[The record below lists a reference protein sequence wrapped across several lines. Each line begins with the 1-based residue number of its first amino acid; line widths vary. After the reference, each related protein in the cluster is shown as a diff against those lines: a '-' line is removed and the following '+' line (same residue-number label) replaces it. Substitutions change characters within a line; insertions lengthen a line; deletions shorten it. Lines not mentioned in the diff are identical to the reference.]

1 MFAVDI
7 YIIILY
13 YYYNTSMGGTNLN
26 ENYTHINSEEN
37 IYDLALKNIKDFG
50 LFSFQLEQQRER
62 AIISQA
68 SQMLTA
74 FSIFSAA
81 LLMLMPV
88 LLQYTSLSAKKILLS
103 AGISF
108 VPLLISLCS
117 ALLAQWRYPYYA
129 LRDIAE
135 FKDHIYRNIN
145 DFDSQSK
152 YYDLWSLQIA
162 PVHAQLFKN
171 NNKRVFF
178 VKTSMICFLI
188 AVLLLVFATIF
199 VLAK

>member
-1 MFAVDI
+1 M
-7 YIIILY
+7 
-13 YYYNTSMGGTNLN
+13 N
-26 ENYTHINSEEN
+26 ENYTQNNPEED

-50 LFSFQLEQQRER
+50 LFSFQLEQQREL

-81 LLMLMPV
+81 LLMLAPV
-88 LLQYTSLSAKKILLS
+88 LLQYTSLSAIKILLS

-117 ALLAQWRYPYYA
+117 ALLAQWRYAYYT

-162 PVHAQLFKN
+162 PVHAWLFKN
-171 NNKRVFF
+171 NNRRVLL
-178 VKTSMICFLI
+178 VKISMISFLI
-188 AVLLLVFATIF
+188 AVFILVLATIF
-199 VLAK
+199 VLVTL